1 MLRSARS
8 SGSTRSAIRRM
19 SGRCR
24 TRNGED
30 DTTAMPSSAA
40 SCSSRIRLSVARASA
55 SSSRPRSATPSTITS
70 PAARSSAEIFRTTIA
85 ACSRGRRSA
94 AAGTTVAAT
103 SATQPPTTASLQRT
117 RASDGAGTSAEMMI
131 DCTAAWVTNI
141 WPLVIS
147 SADVIASATT
157 SVSCHQPEPIR
168 IASRSASSTPS
179 ATPVVTSA
187 TRRSRWP

>member
-30 DTTAMPSSAA
+30 ATTAMPSSAA

-55 SSSRPRSATPSTITS
+55 SSSSPRSATPSTITS
-70 PAARSSAEIFRTTIA
+70 PAARSSAAILRTTIA
-85 ACSRGRRSA
+85 ACSRGRRSGGGRHHGRRDQRDA
-94 AAGTTVAAT
+94 A
-103 SATQPPTTASLQRT
+103 PTTASLQRT

-131 DCTAAWVTNI
+131 DCTVAWVTNI
-141 WPLVIS
+141 CPLVIS

-168 IASRSASSTPS
+168 IASRSASNTPS
-179 ATPVVTSA
+179 ATPSVTSA